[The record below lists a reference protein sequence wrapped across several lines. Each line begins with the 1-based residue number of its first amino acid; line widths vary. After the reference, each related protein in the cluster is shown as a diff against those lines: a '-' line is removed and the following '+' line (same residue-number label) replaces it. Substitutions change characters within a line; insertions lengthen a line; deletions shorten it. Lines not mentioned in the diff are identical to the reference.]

1 MTEKKQNIPA
11 SNIPFIDQY
20 NKHIA
25 VPWYLYLKWLGD
37 RKGGGEP
44 GPQGPVGP
52 QGPKGDK
59 GDTGIQGPKGDKG
72 DTGATGLQG
81 PKGNKGDKGD
91 TGATGPIGP
100 QGPQGPQGEAGPEG
114 PQGPKGDKGDVG
126 PQGAQGPKGDKGD
139 KGDTGSQG
147 PQGLQG
153 PEGPAGPQG
162 VQGEQGPKGDKGED
176 GAMKFPLFSFVW
188 ADHQLN
194 DISWLRADTFSW
206 QSGDV
211 YVAAYQ
217 HLADDI
223 NGKTLQSETIGGTT
237 IQFYLADDG
246 HKICPASKESNVSAI
261 YNSTGVAWYY
271 ILDTTNRRFKLPR
284 TKWGFTGIRSGV
296 GGYVPQNVLLP
307 DIYGSIGNYWTGS
320 ASGAFYKDTSNLG
333 SESNTDHNK
342 ANTSFKASRIS
353 SVYSGNG
360 KNTLIQPRGTQMYLY
375 FYVGNFEQSAI
386 EQTAGLNA
394 EMFNDLN
401 AHKVIEFQVPTAE
414 NDYTWYRKYAD
425 GWVEQGVAQ
434 RITGGDS
441 IGVTL
446 PVPMADAN
454 YTILVSQNNSDVTG
468 TYFQCQYHTPTA
480 TGFTVIS
487 QYGQSRTSRPFLWY
501 VCGMTA

>member
-37 RKGGGEP
+37 RKSGGEP

-52 QGPKGDK
+52 QGPQGPKGDK
-59 GDTGIQGPKGDKG
+59 GDAGLQGPKGDKG
-72 DTGATGLQG
+72 DTGDTGPQGEQGIQGLTGPQG
-81 PKGNKGDKGD
+81 PKGDKGDAGATGPQGPKGDKGDKGD

-100 QGPQGPQGEAGPEG
+100 QGPQ
-114 PQGPKGDKGDVG
+114 
-126 PQGAQGPKGDKGD
+126 
-139 KGDTGSQG
+139 
-147 PQGLQG
+147 
-153 PEGPAGPQG
+153 GPAGPQG

-194 DISWLRADTFSW
+194 DVSWLRADTFSW

-211 YVAAYQ
+211 YTAAYQ

-296 GGYVPQNVLLP
+296 GRYVAPGLPNITGSFSTASDKNLGTGAFSWTTDKYSTNGGGQGGQWGINFSAQNSNS
-307 DIYGSIGNYWTGS
+307 IYGNS
-320 ASGAFYKDTSNLG
+320 DT
-333 SESNTDHNK
+333 
-342 ANTSFKASRIS
+342 
-353 SVYSGNG
+353 V
-360 KNTLIQPRGTQMYLY
+360 QPPATQMYLY
-375 FYVGNFEQSAI
+375 FYVGNFTQTALEN
-386 EQTAGLNA
+386 TAGLNA

-401 AHKVIEFQVPTAE
+401 AHKVVAVQNPTAS

-425 GWVEQGVAQ
+425 GWVEQGV
-434 RITGGDS
+434 INVE
-441 IGVTL
+441 IGTAIYTFNF
-446 PVPMADAN
+446 PVLMANTN
-454 YTILVSQNNSDVTG
+454 YAVMTSVSDVLNTTTMAAKHSSKATTG
-468 TYFQCQYHTPTA
+468 VNVRCTYQASSIH
-480 TGFTVIS
+480 GDIM
-487 QYGQSRTSRPFLWY
+487 
-501 VCGMTA
+501 VCGMAA